1 MNIAF
6 TLLQHSP
13 ANGARVTSTARP
25 AGWLAR
31 AGNTIRQ
38 ALEASAQA
46 RAVRHLHEFADR
58 CEALQP
64 DLAKELRS
72 AVLRDPGV

>member
-6 TLLQHSP
+6 TLLQHGP
-13 ANGARVTSTARP
+13 ASAVGTTRKARP

-31 AGNTIRQ
+31 AGNSIHR
-38 ALEASAQA
+38 ALEASARA

-64 DLAKELRS
+64 DLAQELR
-72 AVLRDPGV
+72 AAALRDPEA

>member
-6 TLLQHSP
+6 TLLPRSP
-13 ANGARVTSTARP
+13 AGGARATSMARP

-31 AGNTIRQ
+31 AGVTVRN

-46 RAVRHLHEFADR
+46 RASRHLHEFADR

-64 DLAKELRS
+64 DLANELR
-72 AVLRDPGV
+72 AAALRDPRV

>member
-6 TLLQHSP
+6 TLLAHSP
-13 ANGARVTSTARP
+13 ASGRATSTARP

-31 AGNTIRQ
+31 AGNTVRQ
-38 ALEASAQA
+38 ALEASARA

-72 AVLRDPGV
+72 AALRDPGV